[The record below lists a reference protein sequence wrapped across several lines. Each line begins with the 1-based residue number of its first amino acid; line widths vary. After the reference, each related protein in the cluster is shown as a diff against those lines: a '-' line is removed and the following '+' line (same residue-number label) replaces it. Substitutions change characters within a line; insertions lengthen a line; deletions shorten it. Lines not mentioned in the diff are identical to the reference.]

1 MGIKSFFARSHEP
14 EIALTITAKTFY
26 KVLLLI
32 VVTIFVLAALKS
44 AEYSLTL
51 IFIAMFLALALNAPV
66 SFVAR
71 HLPGPLR
78 GSRSSATAL
87 SFLIVV
93 LALGIF
99 VASLV
104 PPIVRQTQSFIDS
117 APQIVQ
123 ELQSQ
128 NSQVS
133 KFIDKYHLQTELD
146 QISNELSNK
155 LRNSSSA
162 AIGALTGIANSIVSI
177 LTILVLTFMM
187 LIEGPSWLMFFR
199 QFVSPRHRDHA
210 DMLRRNMYKAIKG
223 FVNGQV
229 VLAVIASFLV
239 LPGLLIF
246 HVSYPIALMAVVFI
260 CGLIPMVGHTIG
272 AIIVTF
278 IALFHSPF
286 SALGILIYYI
296 LYQQI
301 ENYLIQPRLQANVTN
316 LSPLLVM
323 VSLIVGVSF
332 GGLLGGL
339 FAIPVAACL
348 RVWVVDYLQTRYDVD
363 ESSLPGNMLKKDV

>member
-1 MGIKSFFARSHEP
+1 MNLKSFFRRPEEP
-14 EIALTITAKTFY
+14 EIALTITARTFY

-32 VVTIFVLAALKS
+32 VVTILILAALKS
-44 AEYSLTL
+44 AAYSLTL
-51 IFIAMFLALALNAPV
+51 IFIALFLALALNAPV

-78 GSRSSATAL
+78 GSRTSATAL
-87 SFLIVV
+87 SFFIVV
-93 LALGIF
+93 AALSIF

-104 PPIVRQTQSFIDS
+104 PPVVRQTESFINS

-123 ELQSQ
+123 DLQNQ
-128 NSQVS
+128 NSGVQR
-133 KFIDKYHLQTELD
+133 FITRYHLQG
-146 QISNELSNK
+146 QIDDLSKEISNK
-155 LRNSSSA
+155 LRNSSSS
-162 AIGALTGIANSIVSI
+162 AISAVTSIANSIVAI

-187 LIEGPSWLMFFR
+187 LIEGPSWLEFFR
-199 QFVSPRHRDHA
+199 QFIPAAHRAHA
-210 DMLRRNMYKAIKG
+210 DKVRHGMYRAIKG
-223 FVNGQV
+223 YVNGQV
-229 VLAVIASFLV
+229 VLAAVAAFLV

-246 HVSYPIALMAVVFI
+246 HVSYPIALMAVVFV

-272 AIIVTF
+272 AVIVTF

-316 LSPLLVM
+316 LSPLLVL

-339 FAIPVAACL
+339 FAIPVVACL

-363 ESSLPGNMLKKDV
+363 ESSLPGNMLKKDA

>member
-1 MGIKSFFARSHEP
+1 MRITSLFARSNEQ
-14 EIALTITAKTFY
+14 EIALTITTRTFF

-32 VVTIFVLAALKS
+32 IVTIFLLAALKS

-51 IFIAMFLALALNAPV
+51 IFIALFLALALNAPV

-87 SFLIVV
+87 SFLIVT

-104 PPIVRQTQSFIDS
+104 PPVVRQTQSFINA

-123 ELQSQ
+123 DLQGQ

-133 KFIDKYHLQTELD
+133 RFVQRYHLQAEID
-146 QISNELSNK
+146 QLSNELSNK
-155 LRNSSSA
+155 LRNSSSTAIA
-162 AIGALTGIANSIVSI
+162 AVTNIANSIVSL

-187 LIEGPSWLMFFR
+187 LIEGPAWLTFLR
-199 QFVSPRHRDHA
+199 QFIPSRHRQHA
-210 DMLRRNMYKAIKG
+210 DELRHNMYKAIKG
-223 FVNGQV
+223 YVNGQV
-229 VLAVIASFLV
+229 VLAAVAAFLV

-246 HVSYPIALMAVVFI
+246 HVSYPVALMAVVFV

-272 AIIVTF
+272 AVIVTF
-278 IALFHSPF
+278 IALFHSPL

-339 FAIPVAACL
+339 FAIPVVACL
-348 RVWVVDYLQTRYDVD
+348 RVWVVDYLHTHYDVD
-363 ESSLPGNMLKKDV
+363 GSSLPGNMLKKDA